1 MIRHKRPAIA
11 VVLLAVLGGCD
22 NGPDPDVLAVAE
34 DHQLTIE
41 HAARLLANQSQL
53 PNRPEI
59 VEALADLW
67 IDYTLIATA
76 SVGDSLLE
84 AVDLS
89 PLVRTEIEQE
99 MVYRLRDQVIQVD
112 TLVSDEELTSLWA
125 QSGPGGEV
133 RARHILL
140 SLGTGASDAERDSVR
155 ALAEDLKRRA
165 ERGEDFSALAREYSQ
180 DRGSA
185 ELGGDLGTFGRGDMV
200 GPFEA
205 AAFALETG
213 EISDPVET
221 IYGYHVILVDE
232 KHLESLDD
240 NRVEFL
246 AQVRAARVAA
256 AESVYVASVEEPANV
271 EIRSE
276 TFPALQEL
284 ARRPGQRLGSRA
296 AARPVATFDGGE
308 FTVGEFQ
315 EFIQARPPA
324 FRSQIPSADSSA
336 LDGMVRSL
344 ARAELLVNEAERQ
357 GFVLGQEETDSIMER
372 ARSRFGLA
380 VAQLGLRDIAPAE
393 GQTQR
398 EAIAQRVN
406 QNLGEIL
413 QGQRDV
419 IPLGVI
425 SYALRTEYRGEW
437 FPTAVPQ
444 VVERVES
451 FGGNPPPV
459 ETGAPAPAPAPA
471 PNAPPPAD
479 SSGSP

>member
-1 MIRHKRPAIA
+1 MIRHKRPAVA
-11 VVLLAVLGGCD
+11 VVLLTVLGGCD
-22 NGPDPDVLAVAE
+22 NGPEADVLAVAE

-76 SVGDSLLE
+76 SLGDSLLE
-84 AVDLS
+84 SVDIS

-112 TLVSDEELTSLWA
+112 TLVSEEELMSLWE

-133 RARHILL
+133 SARHILL

-155 ALAEDLKRRA
+155 ALAEELKRRA
-165 ERGEDFSALAREYSQ
+165 EGGEDFSDLAREYSQ

-185 ELGGDLGTFGRGDMV
+185 EVGGDLGTFGRGDMV

-205 AAFALETG
+205 AAFTLEPG

-221 IYGYHVILVDE
+221 IYGYHLILVDE

-271 EIRSE
+271 VIRSE
-276 TFPALQEL
+276 TFPALKEL
-284 ARRPGQRLGSRA
+284 ARRPGQRLARRA
-296 AARPVATFDGGE
+296 AARPVANFDGGE

-324 FRSQIPSADSSA
+324 FRSQFPTADSAA
-336 LDGMVRSL
+336 LDGMVRGL

-380 VAQLGLRDIAPAE
+380 VAQLGLRDIPPAQ
-393 GQTQR
+393 GQTQQQ
-398 EAIAQRVN
+398 AISQRVN

-437 FPTAVPQ
+437 FPAAVPR
-444 VVERVES
+444 VVERIKG
-451 FGGNPPPV
+451 FGDNPPAV
-459 ETGAPAPAPAPA
+459 ETGTSAPA
-471 PNAPPPAD
+471 PNAPPPD
-479 SSGSP
+479 SGGAP